1 MLMKNLSLA
10 ALLAAGVLA
19 AGAAS
24 AQSVRVE
31 GAWARASVPGQKAT
45 GAFMTLTAPAA
56 TQLVGVSSPAA
67 GVAEVHEMAMQGD
80 VMKMR
85 AIESLALPAGQ
96 PVQLKPGGHHI
107 MLLDLKAPL
116 VQGATVPLTLLFKD
130 AAGKSGKIEL
140 QVPVRALTSPAAPA
154 GGHGHKH

>member
-1 MLMKNLSLA
+1 MITTTPFKTLAA
-10 ALLAAGVLA
+10 ALLLA
-19 AGAAS
+19 ATTTHAL
-24 AQSVRVE
+24 AQDAVKVE

-96 PVQLKPGGHHI
+96 QV
-107 MLLDLKAPL
+107 DRTTAPC
-116 VQGATVPLTLLFKD
+116 ATGVLNVIED
-130 AAGKSGKIEL
+130 RQCNESCCAASCIR
-140 QVPVRALTSPAAPA
+140 RASPTRC
-154 GGHGHKH
+154 